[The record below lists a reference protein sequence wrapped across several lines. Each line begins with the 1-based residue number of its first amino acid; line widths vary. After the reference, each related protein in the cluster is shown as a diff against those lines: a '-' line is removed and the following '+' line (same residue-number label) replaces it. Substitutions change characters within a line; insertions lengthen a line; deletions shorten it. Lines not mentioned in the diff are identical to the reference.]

1 MVILLLFGISNGY
14 LMNIGMM
21 GASSVEHNY
30 WLRSL
35 IEGQVIT
42 GGSGNGTLEVD
53 LAAKVA
59 QFCLIGGLLL
69 GSIMSFGVKS
79 IICGGCNPF
88 YG

>member
-88 YG
+88 HG